1 MCSIED
7 VEALAAGRLDAEAK
21 ARVEA
26 HVAGCVECREELAWL
41 RAEAELMAR
50 RRAAAPEVR
59 PEIWQGIAERLAR
72 PEAAP
77 VPPQPHQTTPVRVRR
92 WSLGARVAYGGL
104 VAAAAAAV
112 VVATWPGQVRH
123 VPDDLGHAPSIAARK
138 KLAPD
143 AALDKAEREY
153 LDAAK
158 VLEAEYAAERNRL
171 PPSVAERYDRM
182 LQKTRTQVADAR
194 AQAGSD
200 VDGGH
205 RAAPRLTH
213 RRQRRQRRQRRVH
226 MRRRHRRQRRRGRSR
241 MRRMRRRR
249 HGRRWRRVAGVGE
262 ASDARREKQC
272 EHGSLHR
279 IT

>member
-1 MCSIED
+1 MLPIED
-7 VEALAAGRLDAEAK
+7 LEALVAGKLDAAAAK
-21 ARVEA
+21 RVEA
-26 HVAGCVECREELAWL
+26 HVAECAECRDELAWL

-50 RRAAAPEVR
+50 RRAGEAEVR

-72 PEAAP
+72 PATAA
-77 VPPQPHQTTPVRVRR
+77 VPPQPSTTTVRVRR

-112 VVATWPGQVRH
+112 IVATWPGQVRH
-123 VPDDLGHAPSIAARK
+123 VSPDLGRAPTVAARK

-158 VLEAEYAAERNRL
+158 VLEAEYQAERNRL

-182 LQKTRTQVADAR
+182 LAKTRTQVGDAR

-200 VDGGH
+200 VDGRMVVLDGY
-205 RAAPRLTH
+205 AEY
-213 RRQRRQRRQRRVH
+213 V
-226 MRRRHRRQRRRGRSR
+226 RSLQTIVMDIR
-241 MRRMRRRR
+241 
-249 HGRRWRRVAGVGE
+249 
-262 ASDARREKQC
+262 
-272 EHGSLHR
+272 
-279 IT
+279 